1 MSMDYE
7 GLCDVHRLRWHVGQQ
22 GAGHQAFGYGSKD
35 EEGRDRVATLVFEHA
50 ACGTGVRVVP
60 SDSAPDDYEDL
71 DADT

>member
-7 GLCDVHRLRWHVGQQ
+7 GLCD
-22 GAGHQAFGYGSKD
+22 
-35 EEGRDRVATLVFEHA
+35 
-50 ACGTGVRVVP
+50 VRVVP